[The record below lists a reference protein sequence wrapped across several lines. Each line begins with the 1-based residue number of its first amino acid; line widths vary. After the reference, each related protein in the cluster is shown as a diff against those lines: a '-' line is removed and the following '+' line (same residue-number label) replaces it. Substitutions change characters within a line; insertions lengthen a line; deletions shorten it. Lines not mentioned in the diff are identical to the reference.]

1 MHRPFQAVPAVL
13 AVISLL
19 IPAEGPPRRCGKP
32 EAPQGSFVDVE
43 NGKIYYDEWRQ
54 RYDYSRFDS

>member
-1 MHRPFQAVPAVL
+1 MHRPFQAVPTVL

-43 NGKIYYDEWRQ
+43 NGKIYYD
-54 RYDYSRFDS
+54 YSRFDS